1 MYIQRASEGDTVERS
16 DAPIFEGGQ
25 VWGHALTG
33 SASDMI
39 TASIV
44 NFAAGARTKMHRHTS
59 DQILHVV
66 AGIGQVGDGGGDHT
80 IALGD
85 TVVIPAGADHWH
97 GAGDTGSPMS
107 HLTIMRADSETT
119 VLDG

>member
-1 MYIQRASEGDTVERS
+1 MYIQRADEGATIERS

-25 VWGHALTG
+25 VWGRALTG
-33 SASDMI
+33 GASDMI
-39 TASIV
+39 SASIV
-44 NFAAGARTKMHRHTS
+44 SFAAGARTRMHRHTS
-59 DQILHVV
+59 DQILYVV
-66 AGIGQVGDGGGDHT
+66 AGIGQVGDADGDHT

-85 TVVIPAGADHWH
+85 TVVIPAGTDHWH

-107 HLTIMRADSETT
+107 HLTIMRTDSETT